1 MITGQDPTLRARGA
15 VVSVGV
21 RTVGVM
27 DAGRHVCT
35 WFDDGEGFDLLCA
48 CGARAVGGTEDE
60 DLLLMVLAADPAAR
74 AVSA

>member
-1 MITGQDPTLRARGA
+1 MRRA

-21 RTVGVM
+21 RTVGIM
-27 DAGRHVCT
+27 STGRHVCT

-60 DLLLMVLAADPAAR
+60 DLLLMVLADPAPLVA
-74 AVSA
+74 SA